1 MTEAPIAVV
10 TGAGSGIG
18 RAIALRLHDD
28 GFDVLAVDMRPEP
41 LAETLASANANANGR
56 MSSLVQD
63 VTALGAP
70 GAIIE
75 ACLSVGS
82 APAVLVNN
90 AGLGNAKSA
99 VDTSDEDLD
108 RYIAVNFRS
117 VFRLSRAFAACAG
130 TDGGCIVNIASVFG
144 EVGFPGTAP
153 YSAAKAAVIG
163 LTRQMAADCAARKIR
178 VNAIAPGLI
187 ATPATA
193 ERMAHAVRYRRL
205 TIDQIPAGRPGL
217 PEEVAGVASFLC
229 SRDAAYVNG
238 AVLVVDGG
246 WTATRFLAEE

>member
-1 MTEAPIAVV
+1 V

-18 RAIALRLHDD
+18 RAIALRLHAD
-28 GFDVLAVDMRPEP
+28 GFDVLAVDMNPGP
-41 LAETLASANANANGR
+41 LAETLASAKPKGR
-56 MSSLVQD
+56 ILSLAQD
-63 VTALGAP
+63 VTSDEAP
-70 GAIIE
+70 GAILDAAI
-75 ACLSVGS
+75 AAFG

-108 RYIAVNFRS
+108 RYLSVNFRS
-117 VFRLSRAFAACAG
+117 VFRLSRAFVACKG

-153 YSAAKAAVIG
+153 YSAAKAAVLG
-163 LTRQMAADCAARKIR
+163 LTRQMAADCAARQIR
-178 VNAIAPGLI
+178 INAIAPGLI

-193 ERMAHAVRYRRL
+193 QRMAHASRYRRL

-229 SRDAAYVNG
+229 SSDAAYVNG

>member
-1 MTEAPIAVV
+1 MTEARTAVV

-28 GFDVLAVDMRPEP
+28 GFDVLAVDRRPEP
-41 LAETLASANANANGR
+41 LAETLACAHASGR

-63 VTALGAP
+63 VTSDGAP
-70 GAIIE
+70 DGIMD
-75 ACLSVGS
+75 ACLSAGR

-90 AGLGNAKSA
+90 AGLGNAKRA
-99 VDTSDEDLD
+99 VDTSDEELD

-117 VFRLSRAFAACAG
+117 VFRLSRAFAACPG

-163 LTRQMAADCAARKIR
+163 LTRQMAADCAARRIR

-193 ERMAHAVRYRRL
+193 DRMNHAARFRRL

-217 PEEVAGVASFLC
+217 PEEVAGAASFLC
-229 SRDAAYVNG
+229 SKDAAYVNG

-246 WTATRFLAEE
+246 WTATRFLAED